1 MLATMAEEAFTGAP
15 ASSFALIAASSKAP
29 RSFAACCARTAS
41 IAFAVCDLSFAT
53 FVRLPLPLC
62 HRLQVL
68 SAVRQRVVAGVVSHD
83 HDRDGLA
90 PLVCGSVAHRFF
102 LPPTL
107 LLPLPLAAPISIA
120 APHLTRPMERI
131 LLNKL

>member
-15 ASSFALIAASSKAP
+15 ATSFALIAASSKAP

-83 HDRDGLA
+83 HDRGGLA
-90 PLVCGSVAHRFF
+90 RRLPVDRASQKSPKVAASRNH
-102 LPPTL
+102 PPAVPAVPQLALISL
-107 LLPLPLAAPISIA
+107 LT
-120 APHLTRPMERI
+120 HL
-131 LLNKL
+131 